1 MAQLRV
7 LGLHARYRI
16 VVLVLRLLAIVHI
29 LAPCPVPEVC
39 KVNLTRSVIAMVFAR
54 NQLEARFHAPQYPS
68 TMYTYMYTCI
78 YVHTITCIISSDN
91 CDVVLVQLQNLVD
104 VSSDSVIDHVPY
116 CPMQLPCLP
125 PSRLS
130 LTTKRLQQRVGD
142 SQGEA
147 AVGPHH
153 GNLDGSGQLR

>member
-7 LGLHARYRI
+7 LGLHARYRV

-29 LAPCPVPEVC
+29 LTPCPVPEVC

-54 NQLEARFHAPQYPS
+54 NQLEARFHAPNIPVQCIR
-68 TMYTYMYTCI
+68 MYTCI
-78 YVHTITCIISSDN
+78 YVHIITCIISSDN

-104 VSSDSVIDHVPY
+104 VSSDSVIDH
-116 CPMQLPCLP
+116 CPMSHAPLP

-147 AVGPHH
+147 AVGAHH
-153 GNLDGSGQLR
+153 GNLGAGQLR